1 MLIFYQAVMKL
12 TWCNWVENSMSVLY
26 PMYYAFE
33 PVNFVESQWNGS
45 SSTSSNSSTKD
56 MIYWFK
62 KFKLTRSTLNG
73 FQNSETYGQRK
84 VLQETIVCAATTD
97 AKRRGSSTKNWVAIL
112 IASII
117 KFDLK
122 RIKKKLIGLILDVWI
137 NKLQIHQIRLLCT
150 I

>member
-1 MLIFYQAVMKL
+1 MSIF
-12 TWCNWVENSMSVLY
+12 Y

-84 VLQETIVCAATTD
+84 VLRETIACAATTD
-97 AKRRGSSTKNWVAIL
+97 AKRRGSWTKNWVEIL

-117 KFDLK
+117 KFDMK
-122 RIKKKLIGLILDVWI
+122 RIKFFFLIGLILDVWV
-137 NKLQIHQIRLLCT
+137 NELQIHQIRLSCT